1 MYVSIVG
8 LKPKGIIGR
17 TRFWT
22 YTIPT
27 SKDAQKTEGI
37 LHCEFNSR
45 NGYHHTLTL
54 WKSKEYM
61 LGFLTS
67 PPHLK
72 AMKKYSII
80 GIGKVCDY
88 KANAVPSWDEALKK
102 WIKVI

>member
-54 WKSKEYM
+54 
-61 LGFLTS
+61 
-67 PPHLK
+67 
-72 AMKKYSII
+72 
-80 GIGKVCDY
+80 
-88 KANAVPSWDEALKK
+88 
-102 WIKVI
+102 